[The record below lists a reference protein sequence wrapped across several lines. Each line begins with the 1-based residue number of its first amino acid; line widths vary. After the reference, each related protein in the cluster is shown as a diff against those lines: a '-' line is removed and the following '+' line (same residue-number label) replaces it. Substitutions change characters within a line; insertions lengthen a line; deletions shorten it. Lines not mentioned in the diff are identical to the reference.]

1 MILFSNLLSEDE
13 VVSLLLL
20 LEYFLLCTIP
30 KLVEWTNVL
39 CSCCSVMFLCLI
51 IARRTWP
58 MIISNIFATL
68 EFPMTTQITKIA
80 EAITAG
86 HVLSSLVL
94 FVMSI

>member
-1 MILFSNLLSEDE
+1 M
-13 VVSLLLL
+13 LLLL
-20 LEYFLLCTIP
+20 LLLLLLKKYLLYTVP
-30 KLVEWTNVL
+30 KLAEWSIVPG
-39 CSCCSVMFLCLI
+39 SCCSVMFPRLI
-51 IARRTWP
+51 FARRTWP